1 MKKILNEIR
10 IYSIK
15 EVAIVS
21 FVIATMGDRVVSFSP
36 VKRVLTYSPTEAVTE
51 VGKSKKKRSVIMP
64 DDVPNSAMSD
74 VVPLMD
80 VTSKKGKST
89 LVKKIKELKLK
100 KKLQKRKNR
109 RKKKTTMMLSPIQGK
124 PKRTLIKKTRER
136 LFLSKSGIKNEF

>member
-1 MKKILNEIR
+1 M
-10 IYSIK
+10 
-15 EVAIVS
+15 
-21 FVIATMGDRVVSFSP
+21 
-36 VKRVLTYSPTEAVTE
+36 TYSPTEAVTQ

-64 DDVPNSAMSD
+64 DDVPNNAMSD

-109 RKKKTTMMLSPIQGK
+109 GKKKKTMMLKVSPIQGK
-124 PKRTLIKKTRER
+124 PKRTLIKKTREG
-136 LFLSKSGIKNEF
+136 LFLSKRTTLNSLVSKINFEKVPLT

>member
-1 MKKILNEIR
+1 MIWF
-10 IYSIK
+10 
-15 EVAIVS
+15 VS
-21 FVIATMGDRVVSFSP
+21 WLSCRRLFFLIHFYLRY
-36 VKRVLTYSPTEAVTE
+36 VLPYSPTEAVTE

-64 DDVPNSAMSD
+64 DDVPNNAMSD

-109 RKKKTTMMLSPIQGK
+109 VKKKKTMMLKVSPIQGK
-124 PKRTLIKKTRER
+124 PKRTLIKKTREG
-136 LFLSKSGIKNEF
+136 LFLSKRTTLNSLVSKINFEKVPLT

>member
-1 MKKILNEIR
+1 
-10 IYSIK
+10 
-15 EVAIVS
+15 
-21 FVIATMGDRVVSFSP
+21 MGDRVVSFSP

-51 VGKSKKKRSVIMP
+51 VGKSKNKRSVIMP

-109 RKKKTTMMLSPIQGK
+109 GKKKTTMMLKVSPIQGK
-124 PKRTLIKKTRER
+124 PKRTLIKKDSGGIVFKQENDIEQ
-136 LFLSKSGIKNEF
+136 SGIKNKF

>member
-1 MKKILNEIR
+1 MIWF
-10 IYSIK
+10 
-15 EVAIVS
+15 VS
-21 FVIATMGDRVVSFSP
+21 WLSCRRLFFLIHFYLRY
-36 VKRVLTYSPTEAVTE
+36 VLTYSPTEAVTE

-64 DDVPNSAMSD
+64 GDVPNNAMSD

-109 RKKKTTMMLSPIQGK
+109 VKKKKTMMLKVSPIQGK
-124 PKRTLIKKTRER
+124 PKRTLIKKTREG
-136 LFLSKSGIKNEF
+136 LFLSKRTTLNSLVSKINFEKVPLT

>member
-1 MKKILNEIR
+1 MIWF
-10 IYSIK
+10 
-15 EVAIVS
+15 VS
-21 FVIATMGDRVVSFSP
+21 WLSCRRLFFLIHFYLRY
-36 VKRVLTYSPTEAVTE
+36 VLTYSPTEAVTE

-64 DDVPNSAMSD
+64 DDVPNNAMSD

-109 RKKKTTMMLSPIQGK
+109 GKKKKTMMLKVSPIQGK
-124 PKRTLIKKTRER
+124 PKRTLMKKTREG
-136 LFLSKSGIKNEF
+136 LFLSKRTKLNSLVSKINFEKVPLT

>member
-1 MKKILNEIR
+1 MIWF
-10 IYSIK
+10 
-15 EVAIVS
+15 VS
-21 FVIATMGDRVVSFSP
+21 WLSCRRLFFLIHFYLRY
-36 VKRVLTYSPTEAVTE
+36 VLTYSPTEAVTE

-64 DDVPNSAMSD
+64 DDVPNNAMSD

-109 RKKKTTMMLSPIQGK
+109 VKKKKTMMLKVSPIQGK
-124 PKRTLIKKTRER
+124 PKRTLIKKTREG
-136 LFLSKSGIKNEF
+136 LFLSKRTTLKSLVSKINFEKVPLT

>member
-1 MKKILNEIR
+1 MCHLLL
-10 IYSIK
+10 
-15 EVAIVS
+15 V
-21 FVIATMGDRVVSFSP
+21 ATMGDRVVSFSP

-51 VGKSKKKRSVIMP
+51 VGKSKNKRSVIMP

-80 VTSKKGKST
+80 VTPKKGKST

-109 RKKKTTMMLSPIQGK
+109 GKKKTTMMLKVSPIQGK
-124 PKRTLIKKTRER
+124 PKRTLIKKTREG
-136 LFLSKSGIKNEF
+136 LFLSKRTTLNSLVSKINFEKVPLT

>member
-1 MKKILNEIR
+1 MIWF
-10 IYSIK
+10 
-15 EVAIVS
+15 VS
-21 FVIATMGDRVVSFSP
+21 WLSCRRLFFLIHFYLRY
-36 VKRVLTYSPTEAVTE
+36 VLTYSPTEAVTE

-64 DDVPNSAMSD
+64 DDVPNNAMSD

-109 RKKKTTMMLSPIQGK
+109 GKKKTTMMLKVSPIQGK
-124 PKRTLIKKTRER
+124 PKRTLIKKTREG
-136 LFLSKSGIKNEF
+136 LFLSKRTTLNSLVSKINFEKVPLT

>member
-1 MKKILNEIR
+1 M
-10 IYSIK
+10 
-15 EVAIVS
+15 
-21 FVIATMGDRVVSFSP
+21 
-36 VKRVLTYSPTEAVTE
+36 TYSPTEAVTE

-64 DDVPNSAMSD
+64 DDVPNNAMSD

-109 RKKKTTMMLSPIQGK
+109 GKKKTTMMLKVSPIQGK
-124 PKRTLIKKTRER
+124 PKRTLIKKTREG
-136 LFLSKSGIKNEF
+136 LFLSKRTTLNSLVSKINFEKVPLT

>member
-1 MKKILNEIR
+1 M
-10 IYSIK
+10 
-15 EVAIVS
+15 
-21 FVIATMGDRVVSFSP
+21 
-36 VKRVLTYSPTEAVTE
+36 TYSPTEAVTE

-64 DDVPNSAMSD
+64 GDVPNNAMSD

-109 RKKKTTMMLSPIQGK
+109 EKKKKTMMLKVSPIQGK
-124 PKRTLIKKTRER
+124 PKRTLIKKTREG
-136 LFLSKSGIKNEF
+136 LFLSKRTTLNSLVSKINFEKVPLT

>member
-1 MKKILNEIR
+1 MCHL
-10 IYSIK
+10 SL
-15 EVAIVS
+15 V
-21 FVIATMGDRVVSFSP
+21 ATMGDRVVSFSP

-109 RKKKTTMMLSPIQGK
+109 GKKKTTMMLSVLPIQGK
-124 PKRTLIKKTRER
+124 PKRTSIKKTREG
-136 LFLSKSGIKNEF
+136 LFLSKRTTLNSLVSKINFEKVPLT

>member
-1 MKKILNEIR
+1 MIWF
-10 IYSIK
+10 
-15 EVAIVS
+15 VS
-21 FVIATMGDRVVSFSP
+21 WLSCRRLFFLIHFYLRY
-36 VKRVLTYSPTEAVTE
+36 VLTYSPTEAVTE

-64 DDVPNSAMSD
+64 DDVPNNAMSD

-109 RKKKTTMMLSPIQGK
+109 VKKKKTMMLKVSPIQGK
-124 PKRTLIKKTRER
+124 PKRTLIKKTREG
-136 LFLSKSGIKNEF
+136 LFLSKRTTLNSLVSKINFEKVPLT

>member
-1 MKKILNEIR
+1 MIWF
-10 IYSIK
+10 
-15 EVAIVS
+15 VS
-21 FVIATMGDRVVSFSP
+21 WLSCRRLFFLIHFYLRY
-36 VKRVLTYSPTEAVTE
+36 VLTYSPTEAVTQ

-64 DDVPNSAMSD
+64 DDVPNNAMSD

-109 RKKKTTMMLSPIQGK
+109 GKKKKTMMLKVSPIQGK
-124 PKRTLIKKTRER
+124 PKRTLIKKTREG
-136 LFLSKSGIKNEF
+136 LFLSKRTTLNSLVSKINFEKVPLT

>member
-1 MKKILNEIR
+1 MIWF
-10 IYSIK
+10 
-15 EVAIVS
+15 VS
-21 FVIATMGDRVVSFSP
+21 WLSCRRLFFLIHFYLRY
-36 VKRVLTYSPTEAVTE
+36 VLTYSPTEAVTE

-64 DDVPNSAMSD
+64 DDVPNNAMSD

-109 RKKKTTMMLSPIQGK
+109 GKKKKTMMLKVSPIQGK
-124 PKRTLIKKTRER
+124 PKRTLIKKTREG
-136 LFLSKSGIKNEF
+136 LFLSKRTTLNSLVSKINFEKVPLT

>member
-1 MKKILNEIR
+1 MIWF
-10 IYSIK
+10 
-15 EVAIVS
+15 VS
-21 FVIATMGDRVVSFSP
+21 WLSCRRLFFLIHFYLRY
-36 VKRVLTYSPTEAVTE
+36 VLTYSPTEAVTE

-64 DDVPNSAMSD
+64 DDVPNNAMSD

-109 RKKKTTMMLSPIQGK
+109 GKKKKTMMLKVSPIQGK
-124 PKRTLIKKTRER
+124 PKRTLIKKTREG
-136 LFLSKSGIKNEF
+136 LFLSKRTTLNSLVSKINFEKVLLT

>member
-1 MKKILNEIR
+1 M
-10 IYSIK
+10 
-15 EVAIVS
+15 
-21 FVIATMGDRVVSFSP
+21 
-36 VKRVLTYSPTEAVTE
+36 TYSPTEAVTE

-64 DDVPNSAMSD
+64 DDVPNNAMSD

-109 RKKKTTMMLSPIQGK
+109 GKKKKTMMLKVSPIQGK
-124 PKRTLIKKTRER
+124 PKRTLIKKTREG
-136 LFLSKSGIKNEF
+136 LFLSKRTTLNSLVSKINFEKVPLT